1 MSESVLRHLTREG
14 DRWDLIAWR
23 YYGNPLEISR
33 LIAAN
38 LHLPAAEQFAANL
51 TVFVPVIP
59 AKPQTQADMPPWLR
73 GDNGDDDADA

>member
-1 MSESVLRHLTREG
+1 MSESVLRPLTREG

-38 LHLPAAEQFAANL
+38 PHLPLAEQFDAGL
-51 TVFVPVIP
+51 TVFVPVLRTP
-59 AKPQTQADMPPWLR
+59 PKQRQDVLPPWMR
-73 GDNGDDDADA
+73 GE

>member
-14 DRWDLIAWR
+14 ERWDLIAWR

-38 LHLPAAEQFAANL
+38 PHLPAAEQFAANL
-51 TVFVPVIP
+51 TVFVPLIP
-59 AKPQTQADMPPWLR
+59 SKPQTQADMPP
-73 GDNGDDDADA
+73 

>member
-23 YYGNPLEISR
+23 YYGNPLEIAR

-38 LHLPAAEQFAANL
+38 PHLPLAERFASGL
-51 TVFVPVIP
+51 TVFVPVIR
-59 AKPQTQADMPPWLR
+59 QSDTQRQDLLPPWFR
-73 GDNGDDDADA
+73 E

>member
-38 LHLPAAEQFAANL
+38 L

>member
-38 LHLPAAEQFAANL
+38 PHLPAAEQF
-51 TVFVPVIP
+51 T

>member
-33 LIAAN
+33 LIAAKAN
-38 LHLPAAEQFAANL
+38 QFFTCHTGLAAGSHDSGQLIAGHRDG
-51 TVFVPVIP
+51 T
-59 AKPQTQADMPPWLR
+59 
-73 GDNGDDDADA
+73 G

>member
-38 LHLPAAEQFAANL
+38 PHLPLAEQFGAGVRAGDSGQTPNPSRHAA
-51 TVFVPVIP
+51 V
-59 AKPQTQADMPPWLR
+59 AAR
-73 GDNGDDDADA
+73 R

>member
-1 MSESVLRHLTREG
+1 MRSVLQHTTSAGERR
-14 DRWDLIAWR
+14 DSIAHR
-23 YYGNPLEISR
+23 YYGNALLIEG

-38 LHLPAAEQFAANL
+38 PHLPAAEQFAANL

-73 GDNGDDDADA
+73 GDNGDDNADA

>member
-38 LHLPAAEQFAANL
+38 RTCLRPSSLPP
-51 TVFVPVIP
+51 T
-59 AKPQTQADMPPWLR
+59 
-73 GDNGDDDADA
+73 